1 MLSKKDRL
9 LARNVRHVEEPVKIK
24 ERIAKVS
31 ELMSA
36 LQQTLSMRKISH
48 HKLDVELSGPSWEPA
63 LRP

>member
-1 MLSKKDRL
+1 MLTTKDRL
-9 LARNVRHVEEPVKIK
+9 LARKVRHVEDPVKIK
-24 ERIAKVS
+24 ERVAKVS
-31 ELMSA
+31 ELISA

>member
-31 ELMSA
+31 ETYVSSPA
-36 LQQTLSMRKISH
+36 NPVYEENI
-48 HKLDVELSGPSWEPA
+48 PSQA
-63 LRP
+63 